1 MIEMSKNVQITIGDK
16 TVTATMASVTADGAS
31 YEVYIVGKNSKG
43 KNNVA
48 ANSNEVVSAV
58 VQPNA
63 AKVNEVKANEVKVNE
78 LKMNEVKANEPKMN
92 EVKANEPKMNEVKVN
107 EVKANEA
114 KVNEAKVN
122 NVVASQQEALEQKTP
137 AAPSEI
143 LINRPPSV
151 LNAVENQT
159 KGGKRRRTVRRVVRG
174 KKRTLR
180 LKRISRRK

>member
-48 ANSNEVVSAV
+48 ASSNEVVSAV

-63 AKVNEVKANEVKVNE
+63 PKVNEPKANEPKVNEPKANEPKVNEPKVNEPKVNEVKANEPKVNE
-78 LKMNEVKANEPKMN
+78 P
-92 EVKANEPKMNEVKVN
+92 
-107 EVKANEA
+107 

-159 KGGKRRRTVRRVVRG
+159 KGGKRRRTIRRVVRG